1 MTGWGLLELQPNAL
15 DARLTI
21 RHDAS
26 VNARQVLLRVAGL
39 GGEVVRQKGSHVRVR
54 AGACFATVP
63 DHGARDIPAG
73 TLRSIERQ
81 LAPCL
86 GDGWLRGR

>member
-1 MTGWGLLELQPNAL
+1 M
-15 DARLTI
+15 R
-21 RHDAS
+21 AS
-26 VNARQVLLRVAGL
+26 QVLDRIRSL

-54 AGACFATVP
+54 AGDCFATVP
-63 DHGARDIPAG
+63 DHGPRELPLG

-86 GDGWLRGR
+86 GSRWLRER

>member
-1 MTGWGLLELQPNAL
+1 M
-15 DARLTI
+15 
-21 RHDAS
+21 
-26 VNARQVLLRVAGL
+26 NARRVIRRIVDL
-39 GGEVVRQKGSHVRVR
+39 GGEVVRQKGPHVRVR

-73 TLRSIERQ
+73 TIRSIERQ

-86 GDGWLRGR
+86 GEGWLRER